1 VEDVIGYA
9 HAPWVIW
16 VSTHTT
22 IAAPSAVELI
32 PGYFTL
38 FIVIFDSSNYLNFAL
53 PPQTGPVLELVL

>member
-1 VEDVIGYA
+1 MVVEDVIGYA

-32 PGYFTL
+32 PGYFGL
-38 FIVIFDSSNYLNFAL
+38 FDFLSIVCAL
-53 PPQTGPVLELVL
+53 PVS

>member
-1 VEDVIGYA
+1 MATATEETMIRL
-9 HAPWVIW
+9 
-16 VSTHTT
+16 
-22 IAAPSAVELI
+22 AAPSAVELI